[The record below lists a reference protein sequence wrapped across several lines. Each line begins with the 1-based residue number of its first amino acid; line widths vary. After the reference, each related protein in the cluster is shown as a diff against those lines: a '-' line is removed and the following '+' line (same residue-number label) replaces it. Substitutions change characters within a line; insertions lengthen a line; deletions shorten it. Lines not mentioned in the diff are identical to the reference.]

1 MFDFLKK
8 PKSDAKINVSDD
20 LTVDSNNAPVNK
32 LENVPVTVSVPQPP
46 PAEIIPYNDKTR
58 FEIDKR
64 IECFLKLNPERP
76 YNLQPIKFDREKKC
90 RWKYAD
96 RIGIP
101 SDSEVTEEK
110 FWLAYIKGYVKNVL
124 KDEKDRKTL
133 LHNSQ
138 AIDNT
143 NTLIDQQINQLNGV
157 LVFISGMHEKIN
169 GMDARQQEFVKSISS
184 QLDENPVLKIVENTF
199 VFEGKEYSV
208 TPKMKS
214 ILVELS
220 KNSRWTTAK
229 KLSEKTSENEHYIS
243 KALIRLKDKEYPIIS
258 YTAGGKRY
266 WALEKGHKEKGKKGN
281 IISENPENKS
291 ELLLHALRQYK
302 ENNGRPPTA
311 TEISNQLKWDIF
323 YVKNEL
329 KSLHLSGKIKKEKIV
344 IDWKTLKVWTVEEKK

>member
-8 PKSDAKINVSDD
+8 PKSDAKTKVSDD
-20 LTVDSNNAPVNK
+20 LTVDSNNTSVDK
-32 LENVPVTVSVPQPP
+32 LKNVPVIVAVPQPP
-46 PAEIIPYNDKTR
+46 PAEIIPYNDATR

-64 IECFLKLNPERP
+64 IECFLKLNPERS

-101 SDSEVTEEK
+101 PDSEVTEEE
-110 FWLAYIKGYVKNVL
+110 FWLAYIKGYLKNVL

-133 LHNSQ
+133 IHNSQ

-143 NTLIDQQINQLNGV
+143 NALIDQKINQLNGV
-157 LVFISGMHEKIN
+157 SGFISDIHEKIN
-169 GMDARQQEFVKSISS
+169 GMDARQQEFFKGMLS
-184 QLDENPVLKIVENTF
+184 QLDENPVLKMAENTF
-199 VFEGKEYSV
+199 VFEGKEYIT
-208 TPKMKS
+208 TPKRKR
-214 ILVELS
+214 ILLELS
-220 KNSRWTTAK
+220 KGSGWTTAK
-229 KLSEKTSENEHYIS
+229 KLSEMIPETEGYIGRT
-243 KALIRLKDKEYPIIS
+243 LLRLMDKGYPVIS

-281 IISENPENKS
+281 TTPENKS
-291 ELLLHALRQYK
+291 ELLLHALRQFN

-311 TEISNQLKWDIF
+311 TEISEQLKWDIF

-329 KSLHLSGKIKKEKIV
+329 KSLH
-344 IDWKTLKVWTVEEKK
+344 